1 MDESLE
7 KTLQGDTW
15 NGHPIH
21 PALVALPIGMWC
33 LSAMLD
39 FISLF
44 TKNECVQ
51 EAADDALVAGLV
63 GAGLAAVTGLGE
75 YQRVP
80 DDERA
85 GQIALRHAVTNVS
98 VVALNSV
105 NAIIRNGRR
114 GAGRP
119 GGMFPKLLSWTTMSL
134 ISYSGWLGGKLVYNY
149 GAAVDHSRA
158 KKEEAREAEKRREIR
173 AKRREEA
180 RMHASV

>member
-7 KTLQGDTW
+7 KTLQGDQW

-33 LSAMLD
+33 LSATLD

-44 TKNECVQ
+44 SKNECIQ

-85 GQIALRHAVTNVS
+85 GQIALQHAVTNVS

-119 GGMFPKLLSWTTMSL
+119 GGMLPKLLSWTTISL

-149 GAAVDHSRA
+149 GTAVDHSRA
-158 KKEEAREAEKRREIR
+158 KKEAGEAEKKREIR
-173 AKRREEA
+173 AKRKEEA
-180 RMHASV
+180 RVRASV